1 MAVVPFS
8 YFRLQRTR
16 RGLSDAYQSGDW
28 LAVRDY
34 DRELGQSLEQAY
46 ADPRVDSAVL
56 LDEMEKLLRIYEQL
70 MKAC

>member
-16 RGLSDAYQSGDW
+16 SGLSDAFASGDW
-28 LAVRDY
+28 ASVRDY
-34 DRELGQSLEQAY
+34 DLQLGKNLEEAY
-46 ADPRVDSAVL
+46 CDPRVASADL
-56 LDEMEKLLRIYEQL
+56 IDEMEKLLRIYEQL